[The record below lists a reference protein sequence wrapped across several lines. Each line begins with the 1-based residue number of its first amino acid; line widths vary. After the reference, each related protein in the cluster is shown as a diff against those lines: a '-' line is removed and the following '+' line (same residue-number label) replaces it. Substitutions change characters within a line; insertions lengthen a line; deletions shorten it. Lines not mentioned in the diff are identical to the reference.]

1 MMLKLIS
8 GAVVGLAIMSC
19 AAGATTIDFT
29 NAATGKT
36 GTIGSIT
43 WTMTSNIGTPNN
55 SQLFDGQGSNL
66 TGTGLALQRDGY
78 GVRSAIDNSRK
89 DDEITSMRGGMEAIT
104 LTFSKAV
111 NVTAVSFLDLYLTYA
126 GGIGEVGYALFDDG
140 TSVSASATDI
150 ANSHGSR
157 RAGYA
162 STAFS
167 AIKTTTIRFFIGLT
181 NDQQGLADGALA
193 SVDVAPVPVPGAGLL
208 LLGGLGGLAVVR
220 RARRA

>member
-1 MMLKLIS
+1 MFKTFAGAVLGLAVMS
-8 GAVVGLAIMSC
+8 GA
-19 AAGATTIDFT
+19 AAAATIDFT
-29 NAATGKT
+29 KASTGT
-36 GTIGSIT
+36 SGTIGSIT
-43 WTMTSNIGTPNN
+43 WTMSSNIGTPNN

-66 TGTGLALQRDGY
+66 SGTGLALERDGY
-78 GVRSAIDNSRK
+78 GVRSSIDNSRK
-89 DDEITSMRGGMEAIT
+89 DDEITSIRGGLEAIT

-111 NVTAVSFLDLYLTYA
+111 NVSGVSFLDLFLTYA
-126 GGIGEVGYALFDDG
+126 GGIGEIGYAVFDDG
-140 TSVSASATDI
+140 TTVSASGTDI
-150 ANSHGSR
+150 ANSHGSL

-162 STAFS
+162 SATFA
-167 AIKTTTIRFFIGLT
+167 AIKTTSIKFFIGLT

>member
-1 MMLKLIS
+1 MFKMIS
-8 GAVVGLAIMSC
+8 GAAVGLAMLTVG
-19 AAGATTIDFT
+19 AGAATIDFT
-29 NAATGKT
+29 NASTGKT
-36 GTIGSIT
+36 GTVGSVT
-43 WTMTSNIGTPNN
+43 WTMSSNIGTPNN

-78 GVRSAIDNSRK
+78 GVRSSIDNSRK

-111 NVTAVSFLDLYLTYA
+111 SVTAVSFLDLYLTYS
-126 GGIGEVGYALFDDG
+126 GGIGEVGYAMFDDG
-140 TSVSASATDI
+140 TTVSAGGTDI
-150 ANSHGSR
+150 ANSHGSL

-162 STAFS
+162 SAAF
-167 AIKTTTIRFFIGLT
+167 AAVKTTTIRFFIGLS

-208 LLGGLGGLAVVR
+208 LLGGLGGLAIVR
-220 RARRA
+220 RRRRA